1 MNQVFA
7 VFIMF
12 LIGCSPQSTY
22 YVDSQTGDDTN
33 KGTMK
38 KPFKSIEKV
47 DSLKLLP
54 GNSVLFAGG
63 QSFAGT
69 LKLKG
74 LAGTKELPIVIGSY
88 GNGRAIL
95 NGENENSIMADS
107 CSWLQVKNLN
117 VIGNGRLTG

>member
-1 MNQVFA
+1 MNQIFA

-33 KGTMK
+33 KGTLK
-38 KPFKSIEKV
+38 KPFKSIEKL

-69 LKLKG
+69 LKL
-74 LAGTKELPIVIGSY
+74 
-88 GNGRAIL
+88 
-95 NGENENSIMADS
+95 
-107 CSWLQVKNLN
+107 
-117 VIGNGRLTG
+117 